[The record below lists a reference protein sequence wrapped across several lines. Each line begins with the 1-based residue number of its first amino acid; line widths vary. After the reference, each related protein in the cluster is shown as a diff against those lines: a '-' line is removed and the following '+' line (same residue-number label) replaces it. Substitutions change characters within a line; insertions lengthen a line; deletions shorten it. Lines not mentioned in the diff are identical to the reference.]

1 MEEIELLYP
10 NKEFKMKEIWIDL
23 SKQNI
28 LKMKKI
34 KIKTIQIL
42 HILNF

>member
-1 MEEIELLYP
+1 MEEIELFYP
-10 NKEFKMKEIWIDL
+10 NKEFKMKEIWIHL

-28 LKMKKI
+28 QKMKKI

-42 HILNF
+42 DILNF